1 MSAEC
6 RARVRASMIDVSADG
21 EQPRFIQHKWKAECS
36 CGWLGLS
43 WQWVAEDRPGGAL
56 VMAVEHVGGSY
67 PQQLTAQI
75 PARQIFSH
83 KRQGALST

>member
-6 RARVRASMIDVSADG
+6 RARVHALMIDVSAEG
-21 EQPRFIQHKWKAECS
+21 EQPRFIQHKWRAECS
-36 CGWLGLS
+36 CGWLGVSL
-43 WQWVAEDRPGGAL
+43 WWVAEHRLGGAM
-56 VMAVEHVGGSY
+56 VMAVEHLGGSY